1 MQNTCK
7 HEHVYHDRYKTICSD
22 CGLVLEDNNIVNELN
37 FGETTSG
44 QGFVHGQFV
53 DIGQDNVTARTA
65 SRQGTLM
72 RF

>member
-7 HEHVYHDRYKTICSD
+7 HEHVYHDRYKTMCSD

-44 QGFVHGQFV
+44 
-53 DIGQDNVTARTA
+53 
-65 SRQGTLM
+65 
-72 RF
+72 